1 MLLYPPA
8 KINLGLAVKGK
19 RPDGYHNIE
28 SVFYTLPIYDAL
40 ECIENKQYKQ
50 GDSNFIYTTSGLPI
64 AGELSTN
71 LVYKAYQLL
80 SQDFELPPVLC
91 HLNKYIPMGAGL
103 GGGSSDGAYM
113 LLLLNRL
120 FSLNYTSSQLAVYA
134 QQLGSD
140 CPFFIYTQAMHVK
153 GRGELLSPIEFSLK
167 GKYFVLIY
175 PNLHIST
182 VEAYQNLI
190 YNPDQRSDFDE
201 VVKQPINTW
210 KDQLYNHFETYAFQK
225 FPELELVKNKLY
237 DTGAIY
243 ASMTGSGS
251 AIYGVFEEAPYEM
264 IKSEFDYPVF
274 SGSF

>member
-28 SVFYTLPIYDAL
+28 SVFHLLPIYDAL
-40 ECIENKQYKQ
+40 ECIENSSYKHE
-50 GDSNFIYTTSGLPI
+50 DSNFVFTTSGLPI

-91 HLNKYIPMGAGL
+91 HLHKYIPMGAGL

-120 FSLNYTSSQLAVYA
+120 FELRLSSSQLANYA
-134 QQLGSD
+134 QKLGSD
-140 CPFFIYTQAMHVK
+140 CPFFIYNQAMHVK

-182 VEAYQNLI
+182 VEAYQNLV
-190 YNPDQRSDFDE
+190 YNPTQSSDFDI
-201 VVKQPINTW
+201 VVKQPIHTW
-210 KDQLYNHFETYAFQK
+210 KEQVYNHFETYAFHK
-225 FPELELVKNKLY
+225 FPELEVVKNKLY
-237 DTGAIY
+237 DLGASY

-251 AIYGVFEEAPYEM
+251 AIYGIFEESPIET
-264 IKSEFDYPVF
+264 IKSEFEYPVF
-274 SGSF
+274 LGSF